1 MLKDLLP
8 YLKPKSVTTLFQ
20 LFTLVPFCFALLRSN
35 FAPSGTHPSLNFFS
49 ASAAYLVQAVVF
61 LRLGSEYEHRF
72 GSKYFLGMLG
82 VTIATELIGQLVL
95 GFLRWELFLGPG
107 GLGICVLLV
116 VDASP
121 FKEG

>member
-20 LFTLVPFCFALLRSN
+20 LFTLVPFCFALLSSD
-35 FAPSGTHPSLNFFS
+35 FIPSGSHPSLNFFS
-49 ASAAYLVQAVVF
+49 VSAAYLVQAVVF

-82 VTIATELIGQLVL
+82 VTIATELGGQLVL
-95 GFLRWELFLGPG
+95 GSLRWELFLGRG
-107 GLGICVLLV
+107 CLGICVLLV
-116 VDASP
+116 VDVGP

>member
-8 YLKPKSVTTLFQ
+8 YLKAKSVTMLFQ
-20 LFTLVPFCFALLRSN
+20 LFTLIPFCFALLFSD
-35 FAPSGTHPSLNFFS
+35 FIPSGSHPSLNFFS
-49 ASAAYLVQAVVF
+49 VLAAYLVQAVVF

-82 VTIATELIGQLVL
+82 VTIATELGGLLVL
-95 GFLRWELFLGPG
+95 GSLSWEFFLGPG
-107 GLGICVLLV
+107 CLGVCVLSI
-116 VDASP
+116 VDVGL